1 MKMDRIIVMDNG
13 KVVGFDS
20 HLALAENCKV
30 YREIY
35 ESQEICMQGVI
46 L

>member
-20 HLALAENCKV
+20 HAALTENC
-30 YREIY
+30 EN
-35 ESQEICMQGVI
+35 